1 MCDFQPEFEN
11 KLGEIT
17 LYNLDFRYVLAKI
30 LISNS
35 GWKSHIFYYIFL
47 KLDFDIYYN
56 FKILLKII
64 KISDLP
70 IGFGISKITY
80 FKR

>member
-11 KLGEIT
+11 NLGEIT

-35 GWKSHIFYYIFL
+35 G
-47 KLDFDIYYN
+47 
-56 FKILLKII
+56 
-64 KISDLP
+64 
-70 IGFGISKITY
+70 
-80 FKR
+80 